1 VIVKILLVS
10 GARSKGG
17 EVPRCSRRRAS
28 AKREKAKEAP
38 PIDEEA
44 RAILKALSKF
54 KKPASCS
61 EIAEKAGLP
70 AKKVVGKMRG
80 LLNKGL
86 VERPKAGV
94 YVITAEGKKLAK

>member
-10 GARSKGG
+10 GARCKGG
-17 EVPRCSRRRAS
+17 EVPRCRRRTP

-44 RAILKALSKF
+44 RAILKALAKF